1 MKNTI
6 LKSFRVKNFKQF
18 KELFLDFSNVRDY
31 SYSEDCLSEDRK
43 FIKSLLI
50 YGPNAS
56 GKSNLGYAIFDI
68 IHHLTDFATDS
79 RAYVYYLSADGTKVY
94 ADFEY
99 VFNINGQEVEYSYS
113 KTDVKSLIK
122 EKLIVNKKCVF
133 EWNSINNITYFEG
146 IRNFG
151 FESLNTQIKIGSI
164 SFLRYMVNNSPRL
177 ENNIIFDLMSFI
189 NGMLWFRRTDIGNS
203 FIGMLPVTERLDKYI
218 IEHNLLKE
226 YESFLNQNEVNEK
239 LVVTRNPDGS
249 EEIYFRHKRL
259 LPIFSTASSGTLS
272 LTVFFYWMQHMNKST
287 FVFIDEFDA
296 FYHFPVADNI
306 LKSLRNLSIQSI
318 VTTHNTNLLK
328 TKYVRPD
335 CCFLLDESAQLKSL
349 ADRTQREIR
358 QGNNLEKLYI
368 SGEFND

>member
-31 SYSEDCLSEDRK
+31 SYSEDCLSADRK
-43 FIKSLLI
+43 FIKSLLV

-56 GKSNLGYAIFDI
+56 GKSNLGYAIFDVM
-68 IHHLTDFATDS
+68 HHLADVSTDS
-79 RAYVYYLSADGTKVY
+79 LAYQYYLRADSIKNY

-99 VFNINGQEVEYSYS
+99 TFNIHGQYVEYIYS
-113 KTDVKSLIK
+113 KKDYKTLIK
-122 EKLIVNKKCVF
+122 EKLIINKKCVF
-133 EWNSINNITYFEG
+133 EWDLINGTLAFDG
-146 IRNFG
+146 IKDFG
-151 FESLNTQIKIGSI
+151 FESLNTQIQIGSI

-177 ENNIIFDLMSFI
+177 KYNLIFELMDFI
-189 NGMLWFRRTDIGNS
+189 LGMLWFRRTDNGNS
-203 FIGMLPVTERLDKYI
+203 FIGTLSNTHIDEYI
-218 IEHNLLKE
+218 IKHGLVEELEK
-226 YESFLNQNEVNEK
+226 FLNQNEVNEK
-239 LVVTRNPDGS
+239 LSVMQLPDGS
-249 EEIYFRHKRL
+249 EKIYFKHKQL
-259 LPIFSTASSGTLS
+259 LPMFITASSGTLALS
-272 LTVFFYWMQHMNKST
+272 IFFYWMQFKNKSS

-296 FYHFPVADNI
+296 FYHFSVADNI
-306 LKSLRNLSIQSI
+306 LKYLRKLPIQSI

-335 CCFLLDESAQLKSL
+335 CCFLLDGSAQLKSL

-368 SGEFND
+368 YGEFND